1 MNRKYEFTREMK
13 DGRNG
18 MVLHRIRAVRSFVGV
33 KAGDLGG
40 WIQSEYNLSHA
51 GNAWVADEAIAA
63 EDSYVSGDALADD
76 HAQLY
81 GNAVVTDR
89 SHIGGQAIA
98 DGKSVMMGDAS
109 ILGDVRLDGNGI
121 VSGISE
127 VVGNAVI
134 QGNRDLFTFYPV
146 ASTMFPVT
154 FATDS
159 KDGTVYATFLGIG
172 MTMDEFSQKVYKLS
186 KDTRDYIS
194 ALTAAQAAHIY
205 LTGELCEAFL
215 T

>member
-1 MNRKYEFTREMK
+1 MNRKYEFTRVVKE
-13 DGRNG
+13 GRNG
-18 MVLHRIRAVRSFVGV
+18 MVLHRIRAVRSFGGV

-40 WIQSEYNLSHA
+40 WIQSEDNLSHA

-89 SHIGGQAIA
+89 AHIGGHAIA
-98 DGKSVMMGDAS
+98 EGESVMMGDAS
-109 ILGDVRLDGNGI
+109 ILGEVRLYGNGI

-134 QGNRDLFTFYPV
+134 LNRRDLFTVYPV

-154 FATDS
+154 FAMDS
-159 KDGTVYATFLGIG
+159 EDGTVYATFLGIG
-172 MTMDEFSQKVYKLS
+172 MTMDEFWQKVYELS
-186 KDTRDYIS
+186 ENVRDYTS
-194 ALTAAQAAHIY
+194 AVTAAQAAHIS
-205 LTGELCEAFL
+205 LTGELYEAFL